1 MDNNFNNQGEY
12 HNYSQQPPQ
21 GGYPQPQ
28 DYPTPP
34 YCDPN
39 SQGDPNQP
47 NSGLA
52 IASMVLGICGVVFGC
67 CTYYIG
73 FLLGIIGI
81 TLGAVALSKKAQGKG
96 MAIAGLVLSIITI
109 LLSALSAIIG
119 AALLSGLDSPDD
131 LALFIR

>member
-34 YCDPN
+34 YYDPN

-67 CTYYIG
+67 CTYYLG

-81 TLGAVALSKKAQGKG
+81 QCQQLKRYWHLPCIKNQIEYLGQNTL
-96 MAIAGLVLSIITI
+96 
-109 LLSALSAIIG
+109 
-119 AALLSGLDSPDD
+119 
-131 LALFIR
+131 R

>member
-34 YCDPN
+34 YYDPN

-52 IASMVLGICGVVFGC
+52 IASMVLGICGVVFLLRRGDRVLL
-67 CTYYIG
+67 TPPVT
-73 FLLGIIGI
+73 FLKLE
-81 TLGAVALSKKAQGKG
+81 
-96 MAIAGLVLSIITI
+96 
-109 LLSALSAIIG
+109 
-119 AALLSGLDSPDD
+119 
-131 LALFIR
+131 IRD

>member
-34 YCDPN
+34 YYDPN

-81 TLGAVALSKKAQGKG
+81 ALGAVAPFQKDTGQRNGYRRSCFKHYYHSSQR
-96 MAIAGLVLSIITI
+96 SEHYYSRS
-109 LLSALSAIIG
+109 SALGTWCRFA
-119 AALLSGLDSPDD
+119 
-131 LALFIR
+131 